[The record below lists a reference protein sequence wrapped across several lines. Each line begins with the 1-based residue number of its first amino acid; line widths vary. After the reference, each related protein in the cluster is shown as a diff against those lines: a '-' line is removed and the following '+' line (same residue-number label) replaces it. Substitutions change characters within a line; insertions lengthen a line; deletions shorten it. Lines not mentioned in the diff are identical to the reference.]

1 MKNKYGLI
9 ILILIILLIL
19 SEAYLFFAKDSVV
32 AFFNNQE
39 DLASLTKP
47 IKISPSVNAID
58 DSVIKS
64 DRFKSLKNNVNNF
77 EYDKICERPI
87 SPVKAVVIT
96 DVATSSNGVE
106 STSTP
111 AATENINC
119 RQGNNNPFSII
130 KKK

>member
-9 ILILIILLIL
+9 IFILIILLIL

-32 AFFNNQE
+32 AFFNTQE

-47 IKISPSVNAID
+47 IKISVNAID
-58 DSVIKS
+58 DSIIKS
-64 DRFKSLKNNVNNF
+64 DHFKSLKNNVNNF
-77 EYDKICERPI
+77 EYDKICERPTN
-87 SPVKAVVIT
+87 PVKAVVIT

-111 AATENINC
+111 TATENINC